1 MSLSLESLNIL
12 WEVSAPKGR
21 CGILEF
27 SQIKEDITETETRNH
42 ALSFIL
48 TLPQMQLESFFLQLI
63 PFISAKGHNID
74 VAKALH
80 MLALII

>member
-1 MSLSLESLNIL
+1 MSLSLDSLNIL
-12 WEVSAPKGR
+12 WEVCAPKGR
-21 CGILEF
+21 CSILEF

-48 TLPQMQLESFFLQLI
+48 MLPQMQLESFFLQLI
-63 PFISAKGHNID
+63 PFFSAKEHNID

-80 MLALII
+80 MLASII